1 MTDRELCAAARNL
14 RGDTRL
20 VYLEQA
26 CGSDRALRERVE
38 TMLHEQVRPAGAPD
52 ATDSM
57 PAEATAWSPT
67 EGYPSATSGHGEEER
82 ATVIAGR
89 YRLLELIGEGG
100 MGSVWRAQQSEP
112 VKRFVA
118 VKLIKTGMDSKA
130 VVARFEAERQALA
143 VMDHPNIAR
152 ILDGG
157 MTEAGSPFFVMELVR
172 GVPITE
178 FCDDRKL
185 TPNQRLELFVP
196 VCQAIQH
203 AHQKGII
210 HRDIKPSNV
219 LITLHD
225 DRAVPTVID
234 FGIAKATGGSLTD
247 NSYHTAFGGIVGTP
261 EYMSPEQANLN
272 NLDIDTRSDVYS
284 LGVLLY
290 ELLAGS
296 PPFRS
301 PELRKAGVLE
311 ILRSVR
317 EEEPPKPS
325 TKLSTADKRAS
336 ISANRGMEPKK
347 LTGLLRNEL
356 DWIIMKALEKD
367 RTRRY
372 ETAVGFAADVQRYLA
387 GEPVQA
393 HPPSVSYRMRKF
405 VRRNKGRVVV
415 AGLLVAALVAGL
427 AGTSWQAVRA
437 TRAESQR
444 SQERDR
450 AIKSEGEARQ
460 LQAKAQQEEQ
470 KAVKAAAEAGA
481 MNRFFKELT
490 LESRRSVKEGDQ
502 WRAKTVDEAVAII
515 DTEPIRALF
524 ADHPLAEAEIREW
537 LGSSASSI
545 GGFATIPTFPGRPQ
559 KKRPV
564 THHYAEGNVTLLL
577 DPEAVRRHLERAV
590 ELRRVHL
597 GPDDPKTLATM
608 QKLAQIHLSQAHAVE
623 ALVVLGELVARSNAT
638 LGPDHDN
645 TLSYQASLAMAYEAA
660 QKTDDSLRIWNECYA
675 GTKAK
680 WGRDSEQALNRLDSF
695 AGACERAGRLEEALR
710 HSEESLRG
718 RRILATTPMDVGLR
732 MCLERVARLHNA
744 LHDYIRAEPLWRE
757 ALLLVSQDEYV
768 KSEILGP
775 LGLCLLH
782 NGKPSEAETVL
793 RECLAIQEKT
803 APNVWS
809 TFHSKSLLG
818 ASLLGQKRFA
828 EAEPLLLAGYT
839 GMKRRE
845 NQIVLKDKACLTEGL
860 ARLVLLYDAWG
871 KKDKADEW
879 RARTEAE
886 RPQSLAKP

>member
-1 MTDRELCAAARNL
+1 MTERELCTAALNLQGSARL
-14 RGDTRL
+14 A
-20 VYLEQA
+20 YLEQA
-26 CGSDRALRERVE
+26 CGSDHALRERVDR
-38 TMLHEQVRPAGAPD
+38 MLREQDRPDGVSDATASMTAEAPAGQPTADDPD
-52 ATDSM
+52 AT
-57 PAEATAWSPT
+57 
-67 EGYPSATSGHGEEER
+67 GGHYEEDD
-82 ATVIAGR
+82 ATVIVGR
-89 YRLLELIGEGG
+89 YRLLEPIGEGG

-118 VKLIKTGMDSKA
+118 VKLIKTGMDSRA
-130 VVARFEAERQALA
+130 VLARFEAERQALA

-157 MTEAGSPFFVMELVR
+157 MTGTGSPFFVMELVR

-178 FCDDRKL
+178 FCDARKL

-219 LITLHD
+219 LITLYD
-225 DRAVPTVID
+225 DRAVPKVID
-234 FGIAKATGGSLTD
+234 FGIAKATGGALTD
-247 NSYHTAFGGIVGTP
+247 SSYHTAFGGIVGTP
-261 EYMSPEQANLN
+261 EYMSPEQANLY

-301 PELRKAGVLE
+301 VELRKAGVLE
-311 ILRSVR
+311 ILRFVR

-325 TKLSTADKRAS
+325 TKLSTADKLAS

-367 RTRRY
+367 RARRY
-372 ETAVGFAADVQRYLA
+372 ETAAGFAADVQRFLA
-387 GEPVQA
+387 GEAVQA
-393 HPPSVSYRMRKF
+393 HPPSAGYRLRKF
-405 VRRNKGRVVV
+405 VRRNKGRVV
-415 AGLLVAALVAGL
+415 AASLLIAALVAGL
-427 AGTSWQAVRA
+427 AGTSWQAIRA
-437 TRAESQR
+437 TRAETQR

-470 KAVKAAAEAGA
+470 KAVKAAAEANA

-490 LESRRSVKEGDQ
+490 LESRRSVKEGGQ

-545 GGFATIPTFPGRPQ
+545 GGFATILTFPGRPQ

-608 QKLAQIHLSQAHAVE
+608 HKLGDTYLSQGHTAE
-623 ALVVLGELVARSNAT
+623 ALVVLSELVARSNAT
-638 LGPDHDN
+638 LGPGHDS
-645 TLSYQASLAMAYEAA
+645 TLGYKASLAMAYEAA
-660 QKTDDSLRIWNECYA
+660 QKTDDSLRTWNDCY
-675 GTKAK
+675 GSAK
-680 WGRDSEQALNRLDSF
+680 DKCGRDSEQALNFLDSL

-718 RRILATTPMDVGLR
+718 RRTLATAPMDVGLR
-732 MCLERVARLHNA
+732 MCLERVARLHHA
-744 LHDYIRAEPLWRE
+744 LHDYHRAEPLWRE

-775 LGLCLLH
+775 LGGCLLH
-782 NGKPSEAETVL
+782 NAKPAEAETVL

-809 TFHSKSLLG
+809 TFHTKSLLG

-828 EAEPLLLAGYT
+828 EAETLLLAGYT

-845 NQIVLKDKACLTEGL
+845 NQITMKDKVCLTEGL
-860 ARLVLLYDAWG
+860 ARLVLLYDVWG
-871 KKDKADEW
+871 KKGKADEW
-879 RARTEAE
+879 RTRMEAE
-886 RPQSLAKP
+886 RPRSPAKP